1 MGEKGGDKKKRKS
14 EDQGDGS
21 SSKMMRPS
29 SVAGA
34 GGQPTPAQKSGTNVT
49 PEEIKQKAKQMVEAV
64 KASQVIEKTKKM
76 TQQAQK
82 GGKKQKKII
91 RMAGGQMWED
101 NSLHNWDTN
110 DFRIFCGD
118 LGNDVTDEVLNR
130 TFGKYPSFQQAKV
143 VRDKRSN
150 KTKGYGFVGFKD
162 PADFTKAIKEMD
174 GKYVGSRPIRLRQS
188 RRLKLQWGTKHKHIY
203 QYQMMTGSCGELF

>member
-1 MGEKGGDKKKRKS
+1 
-14 EDQGDGS
+14 
-21 SSKMMRPS
+21 MRPS

-34 GGQPTPAQKSGTNVT
+34 GGQPTPTQKSGTNVT

-76 TQQAQK
+76 TQQTTK

-101 NSLHNWDTN
+101 NSLNGWDTN

-118 LGNDVTDEVLNR
+118 LGNDVT
-130 TFGKYPSFQQAKV
+130 
-143 VRDKRSN
+143 
-150 KTKGYGFVGFKD
+150 
-162 PADFTKAIKEMD
+162 
-174 GKYVGSRPIRLRQS
+174 
-188 RRLKLQWGTKHKHIY
+188 
-203 QYQMMTGSCGELF
+203 